1 MAIERDNAA
10 ERVARI
16 DKLMA
21 DRTPHPADK
30 RQIDR
35 IQPRA
40 STERDGMRTE
50 GLADVNSRSPEG
62 DLLPK
67 HR

>member
-21 DRTPHPADK
+21 DTTPHAADK

-35 IQPRA
+35 IQAHAR
-40 STERDGMRTE
+40 TERDGTRTE
-50 GLADVNSRSPEG
+50 GPAPSVGRPRPS
-62 DLLPK
+62 
-67 HR
+67 